1 MTKVNVALS
10 IGSFYKLILCTDLL
24 SSITVLLL
32 FSITI
37 YHLLYQNLLPS
48 LSEYTTQNATL
59 TLRQAIYYSL
69 LASSGGTQSGSH
81 KCNLLYDVFCLYS
94 TTAHL
99 VLISYPGRVYFS
111 CSQHLHRTGSSYQC
125 IKTDPALLI
134 KISVILGVLVT
145 ISGIFLYIHILSLN
159 LNYWTVL

>member
-1 MTKVNVALS
+1 MWNLVFKGF
-10 IGSFYKLILCTDLL
+10 IIIKFLINYYSVQIYYLQLPYH
-24 SSITVLLL
+24 LL

-37 YHLLYQNLLPS
+37 YHLLYKNFLPS
-48 LSEYTTQNATL
+48 LSEYTTRTTTL
-59 TLRQAIYYSL
+59 MLRQAIYYGL
-69 LASSGGTQSGSH
+69 LASSGGTQSGNHRCS
-81 KCNLLYDVFCLYS
+81 LYYDVFCLYS

-134 KISVILGVLVT
+134 KISVILV
-145 ISGIFLYIHILSLN
+145 F
-159 LNYWTVL
+159 